1 MAYVTYT
8 SVILAKSNVNYEII
22 SA

>member
-8 SVILAKSNVNYEII
+8 SVILAKSNVNYEMI